1 MYDDEITPLLFSFY
15 VIVIIVCIF
24 LQGCLFIYF
33 FFEDRKRS
41 SMSTPIVDE
50 PLSESYEFANV
61 KNEVIVTLYA
71 NGAFE
76 IKDIDISIDTDKLDV
91 RTPGK

>member
-1 MYDDEITPLLFSFY
+1 M
-15 VIVIIVCIF
+15 CIF
-24 LQGCLFIYF
+24 LQGCLFYLR

-41 SMSTPIVDE
+41 SMSTSIVDE
-50 PLSESYEFANV
+50 PLSESYEFTNV
-61 KNEVIVTLYA
+61 KDEVLVTLYA

-76 IKDIDISIDTDKLDV
+76 VKDIDISIDTDKLDV